1 MIVKRRPLSVT
12 ARPSTC
18 GSAANLRRHR
28 PSPRTMTSSELSI
41 WSSSVRKVRPSA
53 GVAPSSEKYEADT
66 NSVSRRSEL
75 SVSVSVCICESTAA
89 RSSNERVACA
99 RQSRKSGYDAPL
111 RSIWPRSTLP
121 IKLTSRSGSLYGM
134 ACVRVA
140 STTLKTAVLP
150 PMPTASAR
158 TATAAKPGERSRLR
172 PACRTSIPM
181 LSSHVRIFIG
191 GAHSQTVCRSS
202 PRRPST
208 VAGVSRLRNGS
219 RSVLGRDLSV
229 TAHGGSSRR
238 AGPVLWTRRPR
249 YDHGMKRSGVADL
262 PLHGGRV
269 PAWLASRMST
279 LGTAIA
285 ESVMLHYG
293 RPALLS
299 RLSDPFW
306 FQALGSVM
314 GMDWHSSGI
323 TTSVMGAL
331 KRGLNPRAH
340 ELGVYICGG
349 RGKQSRNTP
358 SELRAIADRIN
369 LDGDALVRTSRLT
382 ARVDNNAVADGFQIY
397 LHSFIL
403 TGDGDWAVVQQG
415 MNEDSRLARRYHWH
429 SAAVRDFTSEP
440 HTAIVGEH
448 AGTIMNLVDRE
459 ARPAQEALLA
469 ITRDDP
475 SRTLADIRAAY
486 AHSASAPRLVM
497 PAHHDVRATDVN
509 EKRLGAVLALAHE
522 RDLRDFASF
531 LLLEQLGPRTLQSL
545 ALVAEVVH
553 GAPTRFEDPARFAFA
568 HGGKDGHPFPV
579 PLKVYDESIAVLRR
593 ALDSAKLGHTDK
605 LGGFKRLDAF
615 TRAIETQRGPE
626 ADVSATIAHERA
638 ISATHGGRTVFDD
651 QPSRSALRPAG
662 PPSRDALRGAGP
674 PSRDALRGAGPP
686 GPRRGQLGLFDDEP
700 PRQ

>member
-1 MIVKRRPLSVT
+1 M
-12 ARPSTC
+12 
-18 GSAANLRRHR
+18 AN
-28 PSPRTMTSSELSI
+28 
-41 WSSSVRKVRPSA
+41 
-53 GVAPSSEKYEADT
+53 
-66 NSVSRRSEL
+66 
-75 SVSVSVCICESTAA
+75 
-89 RSSNERVACA
+89 
-99 RQSRKSGYDAPL
+99 
-111 RSIWPRSTLP
+111 
-121 IKLTSRSGSLYGM
+121 
-134 ACVRVA
+134 
-140 STTLKTAVLP
+140 
-150 PMPTASAR
+150 
-158 TATAAKPGERSRLR
+158 
-172 PACRTSIPM
+172 
-181 LSSHVRIFIG
+181 
-191 GAHSQTVCRSS
+191 
-202 PRRPST
+202 
-208 VAGVSRLRNGS
+208 
-219 RSVLGRDLSV
+219 
-229 TAHGGSSRR
+229 
-238 AGPVLWTRRPR
+238 
-249 YDHGMKRSGVADL
+249 MKRSGVADL

-331 KRGLNPRAH
+331 KRGLNPRAD

-358 SELRAIADRIN
+358 GELRAIADRIS

-403 TGDGDWAVVQQG
+403 TSDGDWAVVQQG
-415 MNEDSRLARRYHWH
+415 MNEASRLARRYHWH
-429 SAAVRDFTSEP
+429 SSAVRDFTSAP

-459 ARPAQEALLA
+459 ARPAQDALLA
-469 ITRDDP
+469 ITREDP
-475 SRTLADIRAAY
+475 ARTIADVRLLEM
-486 AHSASAPRLVM
+486 PR
-497 PAHHDVRATDVN
+497 HHDVRAKDVN

-553 GAPTRFEDPARFAFA
+553 GTPTRFDDPARFAFA

-593 ALDSAKLGHTDK
+593 ALDSARLGDTDK

-615 TRAIETQRGPE
+615 TRAIEARRGPE
-626 ADVSATIAHERA
+626 ADVTATIAHERA
-638 ISATHGGRTVFDD
+638 ISTSLGGRTVFDEP
-651 QPSRSALRPAG
+651 PSRSALQRP
-662 PPSRDALRGAGP
+662 GAP
-674 PSRDALRGAGPP
+674 R
-686 GPRRGQLGLFDDEP
+686 PRRGQLDLFD
-700 PRQ
+700 